1 MVLAV
6 HRAGVPAGTLATVL
20 PRAKFLSVP
29 GRLSGDDLVAAFVA
43 DHPAARNNLGRWFF
57 EDPVQETDRTWVHS
71 KMWGRTTE
79 DTLAALAA
87 LAPGFGYEPG

>member
-1 MVLAV
+1 M
-6 HRAGVPAGTLATVL
+6 
-20 PRAKFLSVP
+20 AKFLSVG
-29 GRLSGDDLVAAFVA
+29 GRLSQEELVAAFVT

-57 EDPVQETDRTWVHS
+57 DDPVQEADRTWVLS

-87 LAPGFGYEPG
+87 LGEGFGYEPG